1 MRRVVSGLIGASL
14 LAAASVGSALAKE
27 GEVVVTLDPPQPP
40 HAGQPTTLSVTVAR
54 PDGSPISG
62 ETVTFVLGRVADS
75 QVVRAIAKEQT
86 SGRYVASIT
95 LPDAGSWVVSVRAV
109 DQGGMAQTFSLG
121 SVRAL
126 PALTAPSK
134 ATSTGTLMVPVW
146 TLALTMILGAALA
159 LGGAWGIAFLRRRRL
174 TSAPETANAP
184 SASTLGAT
192 GAAERTQA

>member
-1 MRRVVSGLIGASL
+1 MRRVVIGLIGASV

-40 HAGQPTTLSVTVAR
+40 HAGQPTTFSVTVAR

-86 SGRYVASIT
+86 SGHYVASIT
-95 LPDAGSWVVSVRAV
+95 LPDAGSWVVSVQAL

-126 PALTAPSK
+126 PALTAASK
-134 ATSTGTLMVPVW
+134 ATTTGTLMVPVW

-159 LGGAWGIAFLRRRRL
+159 LGGAWGIAFFRRRRL
-174 TSAPETANAP
+174 TLTPEAADAP
-184 SASTLGAT
+184 SASIVAAT
-192 GAAERTQA
+192 GAAERTHA

>member
-1 MRRVVSGLIGASL
+1 MRRVVIGLIGASL

-27 GEVVVTLDPPQPP
+27 GEAVVTLDPPQPP
-40 HAGQPTTLSVTVAR
+40 HAGQPTTFSVTVAR

-86 SGRYVASIT
+86 SGHYVASIT

-126 PALTAPSK
+126 PALTAATK
-134 ATSTGTLMVPVW
+134 ATTTGTLMVPVW
-146 TLALTMILGAALA
+146 TLALTMILGSAVG

-174 TSAPETANAP
+174 MSAPEAANAP
-184 SASTLGAT
+184 SASPVGAK
-192 GAAERTQA
+192 GAAERTRA

>member
-1 MRRVVSGLIGASL
+1 MRRVVIGLIGASL

-40 HAGQPTTLSVTVAR
+40 HAGQPTTFSVTVAR

-126 PALTAPSK
+126 PALTAASK
-134 ATSTGTLMVPVW
+134 ATTTGTLMVPVW

-174 TSAPETANAP
+174 TLAPEGANAP
-184 SASTLGAT
+184 PASTLGAA
-192 GAAERTQA
+192 GAAERT

>member
-1 MRRVVSGLIGASL
+1 MRRVVIGLIGASL

-27 GEVVVTLDPPQPP
+27 GEVVVTLAPPQPP
-40 HAGQPTTLSVTVAR
+40 HAGQPTTFSVTVAR
-54 PDGSPISG
+54 PDGSPIIG
-62 ETVTFVLGRVADS
+62 ETVTFVLGRVADAK
-75 QVVRAIAKEQT
+75 VVRATATEKT

-126 PALTAPSK
+126 PALTPTSK
-134 ATSTGTLMVPVW
+134 ATTTGTLMVPVW
-146 TLALTMILGAALA
+146 TLALTMILGAAVA

-174 TSAPETANAP
+174 TLAPEAANAP

-192 GAAERTQA
+192 GAAERTRA

>member
-1 MRRVVSGLIGASL
+1 MRRVVIGLIGASL

-40 HAGQPTTLSVTVAR
+40 HAGQPTTFSVTAAR
-54 PDGSPISG
+54 PDGSPIIG

-75 QVVRAIAKEQT
+75 QVVRAIATEQT
-86 SGRYVASIT
+86 SGHYVASIT
-95 LPDAGSWVVSVRAV
+95 LPDAGSWVVSVRAI

-126 PALTAPSK
+126 PALTAASK
-134 ATSTGTLMVPVW
+134 ATTTGTLMVPVW

-159 LGGAWGIAFLRRRRL
+159 LGGAWGIAFFRRRRL
-174 TSAPETANAP
+174 TSAPETAKAP

>member
-1 MRRVVSGLIGASL
+1 MRRVVIGLIGASL

-40 HAGQPTTLSVTVAR
+40 HAGQPTTFSVTVAR

-62 ETVTFVLGRVADS
+62 ETVTLVLGRVADS

-86 SGRYVASIT
+86 SGHYVASIT
-95 LPDAGSWVVSVRAV
+95 LPDAGSWVVSVRAI

-126 PALTAPSK
+126 PALTTATK

-174 TSAPETANAP
+174 TLAPEAANAP

>member
-1 MRRVVSGLIGASL
+1 MRRIVIGLIGASL

-40 HAGQPTTLSVTVAR
+40 HAGQPTTFSVTVAR

-95 LPDAGSWVVSVRAV
+95 LPDTGSWVVSVRAV

-126 PALTAPSK
+126 PALTAASK
-134 ATSTGTLMVPVW
+134 ATTTGTLMVPVW

-159 LGGAWGIAFLRRRRL
+159 LGGAWGIAFFRRRRL
-174 TSAPETANAP
+174 ALAPEAANPP
-184 SASTLGAT
+184 SASPLGAT

>member
-1 MRRVVSGLIGASL
+1 MRRVVIGLIGASL

-40 HAGQPTTLSVTVAR
+40 HAGQPTTFSVTVAR

-86 SGRYVASIT
+86 SGHYVASIT

-126 PALTAPSK
+126 PALTAATK
-134 ATSTGTLMVPVW
+134 ATTTGMLLVPVW

-174 TSAPETANAP
+174 TLAPEAANVP

>member
-1 MRRVVSGLIGASL
+1 MRRVVIGLIGASL
-14 LAAASVGSALAKE
+14 LAAASAGSALAKE

-40 HAGQPTTLSVTVAR
+40 HAGEPTTFSVTVAR

-75 QVVRAIAKEQT
+75 QVVRAIAKEHT
-86 SGRYVASIT
+86 SGHYVASIT

-126 PALTAPSK
+126 PALPA
-134 ATSTGTLMVPVW
+134 ATKSTTSGILMVPVW

-174 TSAPETANAP
+174 TPAPEAANAP
-184 SASTLGAT
+184 SASTVAAT
-192 GAAERTQA
+192 GVAERTRA

>member
-1 MRRVVSGLIGASL
+1 MRRVVIGLIGASL
-14 LAAASVGSALAKE
+14 LAAASVGSAMAKE

-40 HAGQPTTLSVTVAR
+40 HAGQPTTFSVTVAR

-75 QVVRAIAKEQT
+75 QVVRATAMEQT
-86 SGRYVASIT
+86 SGHYVASIT
-95 LPDAGSWVVSVRAV
+95 LPDAGSWVVSVRAL

-126 PALTAPSK
+126 PALTAVSK
-134 ATSTGTLMVPVW
+134 ATTTGTLMVPVW
-146 TLALTMILGAALA
+146 TLGLTMILGAALA

-174 TSAPETANAP
+174 MPAPEAANAP
-184 SASTLGAT
+184 SASTVAAT
-192 GAAERTQA
+192 GAAERSQA